1 MAQMQWLEDYVL
13 QFVKSRTWA
22 DPIETFIA
30 DKCSIFDVQSIEEN
44 KLEYTI
50 VHEEFK
56 EMVESLLVAHLVD
69 VDVSPE
75 QFATAFE
82 SSIAAAKSDSALNAV
97 VSQIVSV
104 GDFIA
109 FKEMMIARH
118 RSQLGFALQHA
129 AEVLQHAAEASPAH
143 STPAPEVPA
152 VNDNTQILTAAPT
165 IPRASRIASI
175 IQSAGRE
182 KANNADKR
190 ELVRAG
196 LAVSAGRLKAKTAM
210 QRAGA

>member
-30 DKCSIFDVQSIEEN
+30 DKCSIFDVQNIEEN

-50 VHEEFK
+50 VHEEFT

-82 SSIAAAKSDSALNAV
+82 SSVAAAKSDSALNAV

-118 RSQLGFALQHA
+118 RSQLGFAS
-129 AEVLQHAAEASPAH
+129 QHAAEASPAH